1 MSSTFT
7 KQSTPT
13 RNKWVELLAAERI
26 RELLPDIVVSWE
38 RQCSWI
44 LAGSFDSSGA
54 AYLTIRLD
62 LQTNSRKKRVLLLP
76 RMVSSLP
83 IDLR

>member
-1 MSSTFT
+1 MSGTFT

-26 RELLPDIVVSWE
+26 RELFPGTVVGWE
-38 RQCSWI
+38 RPYSWTFI
-44 LAGSFDSSGA
+44 GSFDSSGA

-62 LQTNSRKKRVLLLP
+62 L
-76 RMVSSLP
+76 
-83 IDLR
+83 